1 MKKVMSNKTSMDVAP
16 QHWVHSHEEDTD
28 TEMVLRPASY
38 KFPPS
43 RGRTS
48 FELKPDGRLVEHGM
62 GPTDRREQTEGRWK
76 VEGGNS
82 LAFYEGSKSK
92 PHRVLR
98 VVSSSNDRLVI
109 EK

>member
-1 MKKVMSNKTSMDVAP
+1 MSKQASMDVAP

-28 TEMVLRPASY
+28 TEMVLRPTSY

-48 FELKPDGRLVEHGM
+48 FELKPDGGLLEHDI
-62 GPTDRREQTEGRWK
+62 GPTDQREKTEGRWK
-76 VEGGNS
+76 LEGGNS

-92 PHRVLR
+92 PHRVLH
-98 VVSSSNDRLVI
+98 VVSAGKDRLVI
-109 EK
+109 KK

>member
-1 MKKVMSNKTSMDVAP
+1 MSKKISTDVWP

-38 KFPPS
+38 NFPPS

-48 FELKPDGRLVEHGM
+48 FELKPDGCLIEHGI
-62 GPTDRREQTEGRWK
+62 GPADRREQCEGRWK
-76 VEGGNS
+76 LEGGSS

-98 VVSSSNDRLVI
+98 VVSSSRDRLVI
-109 EK
+109 KK